1 MPIKDRFSGSYVSSV
16 DAKDLNISFA
26 YKGYAYWRPK
36 MGAITLSVPDELKS
50 QMDRADWINWSS
62 IARRAFSETLS
73 DIRDLE
79 ARKKIRELS
88 EIDEGDRREVKE
100 SVAQDVVRS
109 IRKTA
114 SDLKSGKKKAMTAEE
129 FKDWSGSL

>member
-1 MPIKDRFSGSYVSSV
+1 
-16 DAKDLNISFA
+16 
-26 YKGYAYWRPK
+26 